1 MKNMRNKYAVIFL
14 FFLIWGS
21 VLSSCKLIS
30 REEKVTLNVN
40 VEGTSAP
47 IAEPFQ
53 NQPSPTVIQNSP
65 TIPQDYSDPSLE
77 KNELA
82 VIISTPTFVI
92 TEFNSPLEGIN
103 LQELS
108 DIVSNPFS
116 FTGNGKDD
124 GHHGTDFSFYQYKSY
139 EKMENLPV
147 LSIASGRVSSVIYDR
162 PPYGNM
168 VMVETPFS
176 SLPFILQNHLL
187 LLPEIEIPFYT
198 NLSCPD
204 YQLEEESQIS
214 EPFSLYILYAHLYS
228 HPEVQIDSQVL
239 SGNPIGKVGNTGS
252 SGNPHLHLEFRIG
265 PSGYTFEEM
274 SHYNNTASQ
283 NEIYHYCLWRVSGLF
298 YQVDPMESIDYYL
311 QNR

>member
-1 MKNMRNKYAVIFL
+1 MKNKYAVILL
-14 FFLIWGS
+14 FFLIWAS
-21 VLSSCKLIS
+21 VLSSCTFFS
-30 REEKVTLNVN
+30 QEEKVKLNVN

-47 IAEPFQ
+47 ITEPFQ
-53 NQPSPTVIQNSP
+53 NQPSPTVIHNSP
-65 TIPQDYSDPSLE
+65 TLPQNYADPSIG

-82 VIISTPTFVI
+82 VIIDTPTPVM
-92 TEFNSPLEGIN
+92 TEFNSPLEGIK

-116 FTGNGKDD
+116 YTGNGQDA

-147 LSIASGRVSSVIYDR
+147 LSITSGRVSSVLNDR

-176 SLPFILQNHLL
+176 SLPFFLQNHLL
-187 LLPEIEIPFYT
+187 LLLPENEIPFHS

-228 HPEVQIDSQVL
+228 RPDVQINSQVH

-298 YQVDPMESIDYYL
+298 YQVDPMESIDFYL